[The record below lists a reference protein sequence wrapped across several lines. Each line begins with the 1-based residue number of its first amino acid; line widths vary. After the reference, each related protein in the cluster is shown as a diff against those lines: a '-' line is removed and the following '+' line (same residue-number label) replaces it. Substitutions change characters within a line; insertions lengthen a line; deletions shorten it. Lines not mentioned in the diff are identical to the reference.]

1 MPRYLHPIVTY
12 EFPNGSQKGSS
23 LRQAHRLIAL
33 TAVLALVAAAC
44 SNPSRDRGGENAA
57 RRGDAVELEQASSS
71 PRQDVP
77 SALDSMT
84 GPGLPEPR
92 VDPAELISGGPP
104 PDGIPAIDRP
114 RFERASEVDWV
125 ADREPVMTLT
135 IEDETRAYPVQVMT
149 WHEIVND
156 TVAGVPVVVTYCPL
170 CNSALVYEREVDGQ
184 VLDFAV
190 SGKLYNSS
198 LVMYDRQTESLWS
211 HFVGDAIA
219 GVMTGTQ
226 LEELPVAM
234 VSWADWREANPQG
247 WVLSKETG
255 FDRPYGTNPYVNY
268 DRANTDPALFEGT
281 PDGQMPAKTRV
292 VGIEDSGRSV
302 AILTDTLR
310 TQDVVHLELGS
321 RPLVAWAK
329 SGTASALDSQEIAQ
343 GKEVGQTGVF
353 ESVLDGQ
360 ELTFE
365 ASGNGFK
372 DRQTQSTW
380 NVLGQAVD
388 GPLSGK
394 RLNAVPHVDTFWFAW
409 AAFQPETQIFD
420 STAAGREQD
429 G

>member
-1 MPRYLHPIVTY
+1 MR
-12 EFPNGSQKGSS
+12 
-23 LRQAHRLIAL
+23 RAHRLIAL

-44 SNPSRDRGGENAA
+44 SNPSGNDAGANTAA
-57 RRGDAVELEQASSS
+57 GGDAVELEQAPSG
-71 PRQDVP
+71 PRQEVP
-77 SALDSMT
+77 SALDSLT
-84 GPGLPEPR
+84 GSGLPEPR

-114 RFERASEVDWV
+114 RFERASGVDWL

-135 IEDETRAYPVQVMT
+135 IGDETRAYPVQVMT

-170 CNSALVYEREVDGQ
+170 CNSALVYEREVDDQ

-190 SGKLYNSS
+190 SGKLFNSS

-247 WVLSKETG
+247 WVLSKDTG
-255 FDRPYGTNPYVNY
+255 FDRPYGRNPYVNY
-268 DRANTDPALFEGT
+268 DRANTDPFLFEGT

-292 VGIEDSGRSV
+292 VGIEDGGRSV

-310 TQDVVHLELGS
+310 TQDVIHLELGS
-321 RPLVAWAK
+321 RPIVAWAK

-365 ASGNGFK
+365 ASDNGFK
-372 DRQTQSTW
+372 DKQTQSTW

-394 RLNAVPHVDTFWFAW
+394 RLTAVPHVDTFWFAW
-409 AAFQPETQIFD
+409 AAFQPQTQIFD
-420 STAAGREQD
+420 SSAAGGEQD